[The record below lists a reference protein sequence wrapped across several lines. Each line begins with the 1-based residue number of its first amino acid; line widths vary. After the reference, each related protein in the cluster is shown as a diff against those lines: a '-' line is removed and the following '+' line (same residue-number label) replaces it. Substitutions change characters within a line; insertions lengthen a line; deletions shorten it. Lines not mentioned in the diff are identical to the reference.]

1 MATEARMVV
10 TAEIGVQV
18 REDCGITYATTGKIL
33 VHGETVTTTGAAVV
47 LPDMSRWQPI
57 IGGCVNADYL
67 K

>member
-1 MATEARMVV
+1 MTVI
-10 TAEIGVQV
+10 AEVGLQV
-18 REDCGITYATTGKIL
+18 RSACGIDNPTTGKIL